1 MENYEGEAKVEER
14 HIESSVIDGY
24 GEETEQEFSFQR
36 DQSLVDLATAELECL
51 QEKVQ
56 TLVQDDQLLKSDQK
70 PKYDHAYLDKL
81 SIHITKT
88 LDEIKQKPLH
98 SAVMLGTTGHGKSTA
113 INEMLRA
120 TQIAPIQYSHMKTDA
135 SLELTSLLKD
145 VVKGKDSKY
154 QKLASFLKGKLKL
167 PAANL
172 EDCQE
177 IDLEDCKDIDLT
189 NDINLDDCLHNY
201 LDDVVEYPR
210 EGDKELDE
218 MVKKDKESAARLKD
232 YVKQPD
238 ISSMPDPFL
247 LETGKRDNAD
257 SCTSLGVPLRF
268 GTQFHGM
275 LRMISVDELKK
286 TLTSVPWKA
295 LQQQQERGMLEDPS
309 DKKYFKAMKMW
320 WDLLKEKE
328 EEKEKEM
335 ERPCYF
341 SGLQFGGCNEEQKKQ
356 Q

>member
-1 MENYEGEAKVEER
+1 
-14 HIESSVIDGY
+14 
-24 GEETEQEFSFQR
+24 
-36 DQSLVDLATAELECL
+36 
-51 QEKVQ
+51 
-56 TLVQDDQLLKSDQK
+56 
-70 PKYDHAYLDKL
+70 
-81 SIHITKT
+81 
-88 LDEIKQKPLH
+88 
-98 SAVMLGTTGHGKSTA
+98 MLGTTGHGKSTA

-120 TQIAPIQYSHMKTDA
+120 TQIAPMQYSHMKTDA

-167 PAANL
+167 QAAP

-177 IDLEDCKDIDLT
+177 IDLT
-189 NDINLDDCLHNY
+189 NDINLDDCLHSY

-257 SCTSLGVPLRF
+257 SCTSLGVPLR
-268 GTQFHGM
+268 
-275 LRMISVDELKK
+275 
-286 TLTSVPWKA
+286 
-295 LQQQQERGMLEDPS
+295 
-309 DKKYFKAMKMW
+309 
-320 WDLLKEKE
+320 
-328 EEKEKEM
+328 
-335 ERPCYF
+335 
-341 SGLQFGGCNEEQKKQ
+341 
-356 Q
+356 